1 MSPRPIIYVIGSL
14 DVGGAERH
22 LTQIIPKLDR
32 ARWKPVVC
40 CMTERGKLAEGLEAA
55 GFEVIA
61 RPVVR
66 RSGGASRV
74 RSLARLAE
82 TAFWLCRI
90 MRRFRP
96 AIAHFFLPG
105 AYILGAPAS
114 MLARVPV
121 RIMSRRSLNNYQ
133 RNMRFSPAIEGR
145 LHRHMS
151 AILGNSN
158 SVVRQLHDDEN
169 VPADRLG
176 LIYNGIDFAK
186 YQKSSTV
193 RQGVRASLKIDQ
205 DALVFIMVANLIPY
219 KGHQDLLVAFSM
231 ARARLPAG
239 WRLLVVGRDDGIG
252 GALREQAT
260 NLYIANNV
268 LFLGSRS
275 DVPDLLCGADVSVL
289 SSHEEGFSN
298 AVLESMAAGL
308 PVIATDVGGNP
319 EANIDGETG
328 FIVPPRD
335 PAAMSEAIVLL
346 SADGAL
352 RTRMGMKAAD
362 RAETNFSLDACVSR
376 YEDLYRGLL
385 EGKSPGEI
393 PSIRLSM

>member
-1 MSPRPIIYVIGSL
+1 MSQLPIIYVIGSL

-22 LTQIIPKLDR
+22 LTQIIPRLDR

-40 CMTERGKLAEGLEAA
+40 CLTARGKLADGLEAA
-55 GFEVIA
+55 GFEVIVCPA
-61 RPVVR
+61 AR
-66 RSGGASRV
+66 RSGGASRI
-74 RSLARLAE
+74 RSLVRLVE
-82 TAFWLCRI
+82 TVFWLSRV

-114 MLARVPV
+114 ILARVPV

-133 RNMRFSPAIEGR
+133 RNMRFSSAIEGG
-145 LHRHMS
+145 LHRYMT

-158 SVVRQLHDDEN
+158 SVVRQLRDDEN
-169 VPADRLG
+169 VRADRLG
-176 LIYNGIDFAK
+176 LIYNGIDFAS

-193 RQGVRASLKIDQ
+193 RQGVRASLKIDRG
-205 DALVFIMVANLIPY
+205 ALVFIMVANLIPY

-231 ARARLPAG
+231 ARAHLPTG
-239 WRLLVVGRDDGIG
+239 WRLLMVGRDDGIG
-252 GALREQAT
+252 TTLREQAA
-260 NLYIANNV
+260 NLNINDNV

-319 EANIDGETG
+319 EANINGETG

-335 PAAMSEAIVLL
+335 PEAMSEAILLL
-346 SADGAL
+346 SADEAL
-352 RTRMGMKAAD
+352 RGSMGTRAAD
-362 RAETNFSLDACVSR
+362 RAEKNFSLDACVSR
-376 YEDLYRGLL
+376 YEDLYRSLL
-385 EGKSPGEI
+385 EGKLPGEI
-393 PSIRLSM
+393 PSIRLSK